1 MAGTGTPLDTPPVKR
16 AHKDRLEPL
25 VAEGVDLVH
34 LEAGAACQVGRGQG
48 RRACEVA
55 LSVDLNGFKINN
67 LISKRVRLFHL
78 YNV

>member
-25 VAEGVDLVH
+25 VAEGVGLVH
-34 LEAGAACQVGRGQG
+34 QEVGAACQVGRGQG

-55 LSVDLNGFKINN
+55 LSADLN
-67 LISKRVRLFHL
+67 KRNKL
-78 YNV
+78 YIFLNKKYLKTLKE